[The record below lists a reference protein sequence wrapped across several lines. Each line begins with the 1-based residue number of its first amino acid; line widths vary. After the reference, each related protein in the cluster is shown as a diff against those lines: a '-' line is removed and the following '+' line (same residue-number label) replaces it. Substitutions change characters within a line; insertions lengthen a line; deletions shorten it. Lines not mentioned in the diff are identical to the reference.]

1 MAACQNQKLTT
12 IQMRRILF
20 LILISISATAF
31 SQKSPVTEITKTIR
45 TEEAEA
51 HLQFLSADEMRGRE
65 TGSAE
70 LEIAANYIASFFR
83 QIGLKPA
90 PGMNNYF
97 QPVELVDISPAKEAY
112 LQIDTSTFRLKENL
126 LVMGGENISWQGNF
140 IYVGYGSKEE
150 ITNAVKGKMVVA
162 LAGSKEM
169 ANPMEVFSITSEKAS
184 RARMLGA
191 AGLIEIVVSL
201 PIPWP
206 GLVNYFSGNV
216 RTELN
221 QESNFPLLWIKST
234 ENGIIEKLKSQPAV
248 TGNMKVAGININ
260 KIATKNVIGVLEGSD
275 PKLKEEYLLISAHYD
290 HVGVAKNK
298 AGQDSIYNG
307 ARDNAIGTVGMMQ
320 TAKLLSAFPP
330 KRSVVFIALTAE
342 EKGML
347 GSQWY
352 AEHPLIPLNKTIFNF
367 NCDGAGYNDKTIVTV
382 NGLEKTTAEE
392 FLSAACTAFGLK
404 ATLDPV
410 PEQNLYERS
419 DNISFARKGV
429 PAINFAPGIKAFDQD
444 LMKYYHQPADE
455 FASLDMEYL
464 TRYFRAYAYANY
476 LIANS
481 AKAPYWK
488 PGEKYEVAA
497 KELYKK

>member
-1 MAACQNQKLTT
+1 MKK
-12 IQMRRILF
+12 ILF
-20 LILISISATAF
+20 LFLAVAVSFSTF
-31 SQKSPVTEITKTIR
+31 SQKKPLDEVTRLVR
-45 TEEAEA
+45 TADAEA
-51 HLQFLSADEMRGRE
+51 HLQFLSADEMRGRD
-65 TGSAE
+65 TGSPE
-70 LEIAANYIASFFR
+70 LEIAANYIASYFK
-83 QIGLKPA
+83 QLGLQPA
-90 PGMNNYF
+90 PGQTNYF
-97 QPVELVDISPAKEAY
+97 QTVELESVSPPTEGVVT
-112 LQIDTSTFRLKENL
+112 IDTATFKLTQSL
-126 LVMGGENISWQGNF
+126 LVRKSDNISWQGDL

-150 ITNAVKGKMVVA
+150 ITEAVKGKMVVA
-162 LAGSKEM
+162 LAGARDMSSPNEI
-169 ANPMEVFSITSEKAS
+169 FSHTNDKVS
-184 RARMLGA
+184 RAQKLGA
-191 AGLIEIVVSL
+191 AGLIEVLVSS

-206 GLVNYFSGNV
+206 GLVNYLGTNT
-216 RTELN
+216 RTDMKREG
-221 QESNFPLLWIKST
+221 SIPVVWIKSS
-234 ENGIIEKLKSQPAV
+234 ENGIVEKLKSQNSIK
-248 TGNMKVAGININ
+248 GSL
-260 KIATKNVIGVLEGSD
+260 KIAGVKKKVLPAKNVVGVLTGSD
-275 PKLKEEYLLISAHYD
+275 PKLKDEYLVISAHYD
-290 HVGVAKNK
+290 HVGVAKKK

-307 ARDNAIGTVGMMQ
+307 ARDNAIGTVGMME
-320 TAKLLSAFPP
+320 TAKFLAAYPP

-352 AEHPLIPLNKTIFNF
+352 AEHPLIPLSKTIFNF

-392 FLSAACTAFGLK
+392 FLSAACSAFGLK

-464 TRYFRAYAYANY
+464 TRYFRAYAYSNY